1 MDTRAP
7 NSNVEVSFKSPKRF
21 LAGLDAATMARVISS
36 AADVAL
42 IIDDGVVT
50 DLALSTSDLAKEG
63 YDDAWR
69 GKAWIDTVT
78 VESQQKIRELLDS
91 QNAGGVQWRQVN
103 HPSGSGLDVPIKY
116 TTVKAGAGKRF
127 VALGRDLR
135 VVSSLQQRL
144 METHQGLERE
154 FSRMREAEA
163 RYKVLFETMSEA
175 VLIVD
180 SSSTVIE
187 ELNPAAADVL
197 QAKKQSLSGRSFI
210 EIFAKKSQ
218 RDIERMVATALS
230 SGKADAR
237 AALAQRGGE
246 VSIACSAFLRDTD
259 ALLVV
264 RLNAESGKPAK
275 AAPAASPI
283 ESIIEKLPDGL
294 VVTNGD
300 LRIVAANR
308 SFFQMAQLVS
318 ERQAIGVELSNWL
331 SRSSTE
337 LNMLVSNLKN
347 YGVVRNF
354 ATILRDRFGVE
365 LDVEVSAVSAPCDDG
380 SLYGF
385 SVRNTARRL
394 NSGPRLSDELPSSV
408 DQVTGLVG
416 RMSLKEIV
424 RESTDLIEKLCIE
437 TALDIADDNRA
448 SAAEILGLSRQGLY
462 SKLKRFG
469 IDDSV

>member
-1 MDTRAP
+1 
-7 NSNVEVSFKSPKRF
+7 
-21 LAGLDAATMARVISS
+21 
-36 AADVAL
+36 
-42 IIDDGVVT
+42 
-50 DLALSTSDLAKEG
+50 
-63 YDDAWR
+63 
-69 GKAWIDTVT
+69 
-78 VESQQKIRELLDS
+78 
-91 QNAGGVQWRQVN
+91 
-103 HPSGSGLDVPIKY
+103 
-116 TTVKAGAGKRF
+116 
-127 VALGRDLR
+127 
-135 VVSSLQQRL
+135 
-144 METHQGLERE
+144 
-154 FSRMREAEA
+154 
-163 RYKVLFETMSEA
+163 
-175 VLIVD
+175 
-180 SSSTVIE
+180 
-187 ELNPAAADVL
+187 
-197 QAKKQSLSGRSFI
+197 
-210 EIFAKKSQ
+210 
-218 RDIERMVATALS
+218 
-230 SGKADAR
+230 
-237 AALAQRGGE
+237 
-246 VSIACSAFLRDTD
+246 
-259 ALLVV
+259 
-264 RLNAESGKPAK
+264 
-275 AAPAASPI
+275 
-283 ESIIEKLPDGL
+283 
-294 VVTNGD
+294 
-300 LRIVAANR
+300 
-308 SFFQMAQLVS
+308 MAQLVS